1 MKLRKNYKDWIN
13 MYQYVSYIETSSYKP
28 AISFVLLWFG
38 YINCI

>member
-13 MYQYVSYIETSSYKP
+13 MYQYLHVETWSYKP